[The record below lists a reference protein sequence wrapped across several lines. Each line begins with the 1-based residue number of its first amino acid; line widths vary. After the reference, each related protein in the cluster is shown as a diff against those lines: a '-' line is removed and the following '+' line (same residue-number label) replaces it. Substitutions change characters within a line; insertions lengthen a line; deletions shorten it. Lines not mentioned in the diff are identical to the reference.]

1 MPLNKVTKKN
11 EIIFIDFNSF
21 ENSLKQSLP

>member
-11 EIIFIDFNSF
+11 ETIFIDFNSF

>member
-11 EIIFIDFNSF
+11 ETIFIDFDSF
-21 ENSLKQSLP
+21 ENSLTQSLP